1 MMGNGRSYTRDY
13 RLLLLCYSLVVTLV
27 LFLTKYSE
35 HVCPYKWNGGSPTS
49 LLEGSC
55 WCGKDKYCMCTP
67 SLAIDAIIEVPNN
80 GVISVLLVHRGV
92 PPEGYAIPGG
102 FVDIGESI
110 EEATIREVKE
120 ETNIHLELSDIE
132 QFKIYSD
139 PKRDKRRHTVSAV
152 FRCRAKDISSLKSGD
167 DAKSL
172 KVKPLK
178 DVLKLKNLAFD
189 HKQIFEEYAKKF
201 HPQLLE

>member
-13 RLLLLCYSLVVTLV
+13 RFYIICYSFIITFY
-27 LFLTKYSE
+27 LFISKYNE
-35 HVCPYKWNGGSPTS
+35 HLCPYKWNGGSPTS

-55 WCGKDKYCMCTP
+55 WCSKDKYCMCTP
-67 SLAIDAIIEVPNN
+67 SLAIDAIIEIPHNN
-80 GVISVLLVHRGV
+80 DISVILVHRGV

-102 FVDIGESI
+102 FVDIGESV

-132 QFKIYSD
+132 QFKIFSD
-139 PKRDKRRHTVSAV
+139 PQRDKRRHTVSAV
-152 FRCRAKDISSLKSGD
+152 FRCLAKDITTLKSGD

-172 KVKPLK
+172 KVKSLR

-189 HKQIFEEYAKKF
+189 HKQIFEEYAKRY
-201 HPQLLE
+201 HPQLLD